1 MKQKVHQC
9 LRFLFLESVEIT
21 MDVHENLNRER
32 AMYVMYMLS
41 YASQPGS
48 PSWLQY
54 AVLDTLFDEVHED
67 P

>member
-1 MKQKVHQC
+1 MFMKILTGK
-9 LRFLFLESVEIT
+9 
-21 MDVHENLNRER
+21 ER
-32 AMYVMYMLS
+32 CML
-41 YASQPGS
+41 YICYHMLLKQES